1 MSAYSI
7 IHGRYADGKPCRLS
21 VSRDGTWT
29 GRDRYRG
36 SDDSQ
41 PGNYYGVQIRMV
53 AGFIEITETK
63 VSSVA
68 AA

>member
-1 MSAYSI
+1 MAS
-7 IHGRYADGKPCRLS
+7 LS
-21 VSRDGTWT
+21 SFRFQRRGTWIE
-29 GRDRYRG
+29 RDRYRG

-41 PGNYYGVQIRMV
+41 PGNYHGVQIRMV

-63 VSSVA
+63 ESSLA

>member
-1 MSAYSI
+1 MAGMPMASPVVFP
-7 IHGRYADGKPCRLS
+7 YAETARGL
-21 VSRDGTWT
+21 GEN
-29 GRDRYRG
+29 RYRG

-53 AGFIEITETK
+53 AGFMEITETK
-63 VSSVA
+63 ESSVA